1 MDGVSPIA
9 PLERSVSELSAA
21 SSRSH
26 RSTVR
31 GTRRKL
37 LSTQSSG
44 SASSINDK
52 SLTSFPSFSPGPP
65 KEEGDESPVI
75 VDGIDAVA
83 SILIKQ
89 PSSAKSRTPMSAA
102 QTPASTTSASTA
114 ASIVESLTAASPGL
128 LKTRRSSSGRNG
140 ARSALFDDTAGTP
153 TRRLPGALHLAD
165 NDHIKRLVAKHG
177 AVGLV
182 RQIAEDLAQRD
193 AQISA
198 LRTRAGER
206 ERALRRI
213 ILECGLS
220 NLDLETRL
228 RAVEDEARTMGAARR
243 GGLERGVSDL
253 VSDAMA
259 DSVSGDAPPSP
270 FYGHATPFDGQATIR
285 AVSGSTQ
292 PPATESDGNSN
303 NSKGTMKFIKDYIW
317 GGGGSGRNSRASSI
331 NGDTAKQAQTVI
343 RAPVSSDRR
352 PMLQD
357 DLFTPP
363 DTQSVRSSSRASSIN
378 NGVTG
383 RKTSTPFSTLVRM
396 VAGGGSLAPK
406 DGDLR
411 GRAGSSSVAGGSLRT
426 SSVSSQRTTGSNR
439 AVSTQAGGPKALMSM
454 RRVVTGVP
462 NLPASG
468 ASRSKPE
475 ERWDSMVSSPIT
487 DSMSQ
492 QESYGPVEMDKI
504 VPLEAQ
510 PPTLSQFYNNNY
522 GGSGHLT
529 DRFGFIYDQ
538 RRKKRQRAAHLASQV
553 LVAAAGGK
561 ADGAGRPILSPIITD
576 NSTSHKWDVV
586 DDGRPGSPSSA
597 EEVREE
603 GKPSSRWYDY
613 LKVVTFQAG
622 TERTTELLS
631 DTPAMSVPGIE
642 VTEGQEPPKSPVIV
656 QSEDGGFV
664 PHASTPI
671 SAVDTLASAS
681 AGPEGEPAAAT
692 FVKDDVEPVKQLL
705 DQLNSLHDVLQRKR
719 MDRWN
724 EFQRKVRAER
734 RKHGGESSGADNR
747 FHSMPETRLADGELI
762 GIADLGNKG
771 KVGRAKWSEF
781 RTLVLGGIPVLLRA
795 KVWAECS
802 GAIDLRVPGY
812 YDDLIKRPA
821 TEDNAEVVT
830 QIRADINRT
839 LTDNIFFRKGVGVER
854 LHEVLLAYSR
864 RNADV
869 GYCQGMNLIA
879 ANLLLVTPS
888 AEDAFWLLASV
899 VERIL
904 PVGYYD
910 HSLLASRAD
919 QQVLRRYVSE
929 LLPRLSAHFE
939 ALGID
944 LETMTFQWFLSVFT
958 DCLSAE
964 ALFRVW
970 DVMLCLADGSTFL
983 FQVALA
989 LLKLNEQQLLT
1000 QCPTPAAVYTYINHQ
1015 MTDHAISID
1024 GLIQASEGLKRL
1036 VRREDVSARREA
1048 AMEAERGLARLRDEE
1063 RAARAA
1069 AALTVRGSRKAAAAA
1084 ALVVTDE
1091 VVSAASSRAPSV
1103 IISRTASP
1111 APSALAS
1118 PAVEVGGGGGI
1129 AGSA

>member
-1 MDGVSPIA
+1 
-9 PLERSVSELSAA
+9 
-21 SSRSH
+21 
-26 RSTVR
+26 
-31 GTRRKL
+31 
-37 LSTQSSG
+37 
-44 SASSINDK
+44 
-52 SLTSFPSFSPGPP
+52 
-65 KEEGDESPVI
+65 
-75 VDGIDAVA
+75 
-83 SILIKQ
+83 
-89 PSSAKSRTPMSAA
+89 
-102 QTPASTTSASTA
+102 
-114 ASIVESLTAASPGL
+114 
-128 LKTRRSSSGRNG
+128 
-140 ARSALFDDTAGTP
+140 
-153 TRRLPGALHLAD
+153 
-165 NDHIKRLVAKHG
+165 
-177 AVGLV
+177 
-182 RQIAEDLAQRD
+182 
-193 AQISA
+193 
-198 LRTRAGER
+198 
-206 ERALRRI
+206 
-213 ILECGLS
+213 
-220 NLDLETRL
+220 
-228 RAVEDEARTMGAARR
+228 
-243 GGLERGVSDL
+243 
-253 VSDAMA
+253 MA
-259 DSVSGDAPPSP
+259 DSVSGEGPSSP
-270 FYGHATPFDGQATIR
+270 LDGHASPFDGQATIR
-285 AVSGSTQ
+285 AVSGSAPP
-292 PPATESDGNSN
+292 PPATDSDGNNN
-303 NSKGTMKFIKDYIW
+303 NSRGTMKFIKDYIW
-317 GGGGSGRNSRASSI
+317 GGGGSGRNSRSSSV
-331 NGDTAKQAQTVI
+331 NGDAAKQAQTVI
-343 RAPVSSDRR
+343 RAPVSNDRR
-352 PMLQD
+352 PTLQD

-383 RKTSTPFSTLVRM
+383 RKASTPFSTLVRM

-406 DGDLR
+406 DGDFR
-411 GRAGSSSVAGGSLRT
+411 GRAGGSSVAGGSMRT

-462 NLPASG
+462 SLPASG
-468 ASRSKPE
+468 VGRPKPE
-475 ERWDSMVSSPIT
+475 ERWDSMVSSPTT

-492 QESYGPVEMDKI
+492 QESYVPVEMDKI
-504 VPLEAQ
+504 LPLEGQ

-538 RRKKRQRAAHLASQV
+538 RRKKRQRATQLASQV
-553 LVAAAGGK
+553 LAVAAGGK
-561 ADGAGRPILSPIITD
+561 ADGASRPILPPIITD
-576 NSTSHKWDVV
+576 DSASHKWDAASE
-586 DDGRPGSPSSA
+586 GRPGSPSST

-631 DTPAMSVPGIE
+631 DTPAMSAPGIE
-642 VTEGQEPPKSPVIV
+642 VTEGQEPPKSPAIV

-664 PHASTPI
+664 PHASTPT

-681 AGPEGEPAAAT
+681 AGPESEPAAAT

-705 DQLNSLHDVLQRKR
+705 DQLNSLHDALQRKR

-734 RKHGGESSGADNR
+734 RKHGGDSSGADNR
-747 FHSMPETRLADGELI
+747 FHSMPEARLADGELI

-781 RTLVLGGIPVLLRA
+781 RTLVLGGIPVVLRA

-821 TEDNAEVVT
+821 AEDKADVVT

-839 LTDNIFFRKGVGVER
+839 LTDNIFFRNGVGVER

-888 AEDAFWLLASV
+888 AEDAFWLLAAV

-970 DVMLCLADGSTFL
+970 DVVLCLADGSTFL

-1000 QCPTPAAVYTYINHQ
+1000 QCPTPAAVYTYINP
-1015 MTDHAISID
+1015 
-1024 GLIQASEGLKRL
+1024 R
-1036 VRREDVSARREA
+1036 
-1048 AMEAERGLARLRDEE
+1048 
-1063 RAARAA
+1063 
-1069 AALTVRGSRKAAAAA
+1069 
-1084 ALVVTDE
+1084 
-1091 VVSAASSRAPSV
+1091 
-1103 IISRTASP
+1103 
-1111 APSALAS
+1111 
-1118 PAVEVGGGGGI
+1118 
-1129 AGSA
+1129 